1 MRENQVILIRHGETP
16 WSLSGQ
22 HTGRTDL
29 ELTLEGKQ
37 QAKTL
42 ALKLKD
48 ISFDFVFTS
57 PLKRAEETCALAG
70 LGPQVKILEDLKEW
84 DYGTYEGLTHQQILE
99 KDPQWDLFSKGAPD
113 GESPKEV
120 QERALTVSADLKKL
134 HGTIAIF
141 SHGHFLRALMTQ
153 WIDQPIQLA
162 KFFLLSTASISIL
175 GYERGIPVVCGW
187 NKNALK

>member
-22 HTGRTDL
+22 HTGSTDL
-29 ELTLEGKQ
+29 ELTLEGKK

-42 ALKLKD
+42 ALKLQD
-48 ISFDFVFTS
+48 IAFDFVFTS
-57 PLKRAEETCALAG
+57 PLKRAEETCSLAG

-99 KDPQWDLFSKGAPD
+99 KDPQWNLFNKGAPG
-113 GESPKEV
+113 GESPK
-120 QERALTVSADLKKL
+120 QIKERASKVANELKKL
-134 HGTIAIF
+134 HGTIAVF

-162 KFFLLSTASISIL
+162 SFFLLSTASISIL

-187 NKNALK
+187 NKNDLK